1 MGKNVR
7 RRKKSKRGIIDED
20 IPTVSDNE
28 ARRQVLYGAIGFI
41 ISGVLVLLFRPGTDH
56 LIDTIVLIGIVASST
71 FGGMKLASWLES
83 KQYNLKG

>member
-1 MGKNVR
+1 MR

-20 IPTVSDNE
+20 IPTVSENE

-41 ISGVLVLLFRPGTDH
+41 ISCVLVVLFRPGTDH
-56 LIDTIVLIGIVASST
+56 LIETIVLIGIVASST

>member
-1 MGKNVR
+1 MR

-20 IPTVSDNE
+20 IPTVSENE

-41 ISGVLVLLFRPGTDH
+41 ISGVLVVLFRPETDH
-56 LIDTIVLIGIVASST
+56 LIETIVLIGIVASST

>member
-1 MGKNVR
+1 MR

-20 IPTVSDNE
+20 IPTVSENE

-41 ISGVLVLLFRPGTDH
+41 ISCVLVVLFRPGSDH
-56 LIDTIVLIGIVASST
+56 LIETIVLIGIVASST
-71 FGGMKLASWLES
+71 FGGMKLANWLES

>member
-1 MGKNVR
+1 MR
-7 RRKKSKRGIIDED
+7 RRKKSKRGIINED

-41 ISGVLVLLFRPGTDH
+41 ISVVLVVLFRPGTDH
-56 LIDTIVLIGIVASST
+56 LIETIVLIGIVASST

>member
-1 MGKNVR
+1 MR
-7 RRKKSKRGIIDED
+7 RRKKSKRGIINED

-41 ISGVLVLLFRPGTDH
+41 ISVVLVVLFRPGTDH
-56 LIDTIVLIGIVASST
+56 LIETIILIGIVASST

>member
-1 MGKNVR
+1 MR

-41 ISGVLVLLFRPGTDH
+41 ISSVLVVLFRPGTDH
-56 LIDTIVLIGIVASST
+56 LIETIVLIGIVASST
-71 FGGMKLASWLES
+71 FGGMKLANWLES